1 MRRQIQGYPLVL
13 FLVLCLAAAAVAPTV
28 HSFPFRLQ
36 PWKQQVGQHQA
47 TERRRRPPGLS
58 ELFGANGSEGS
69 DDVGSDDNNGANDQ
83 KKARSGPAPVSSFE
97 EMVRKMTQNPDY
109 KFGDLTRSAVSV
121 GTHAVE
127 DVVQKATGKDDYHF
141 GDITKGTISKV
152 SKTSTNVLT
161 YSEKTLSLMREADV
175 HELVELTRFFWTS
188 NMNYEQKRETF
199 VVGVYFGAV
208 LVLAYNFVANINAG
222 LVNAAAWTMASIKLG
237 TSPLSG
243 SVGVAAATA
252 AGGGLAGGWGTFLR
266 AQKTLDMAFGGPF
279 LPARVAITI
288 PVFFRY
294 QHWIRKLEGRFP
306 LKNKYPILNRVATL
320 LTMWIG
326 LNLVTYVGVSVG
338 FAWVGS
344 RIFSG
349 IPLR

>member
-1 MRRQIQGYPLVL
+1 MTFVRRYSINKNLYGTH
-13 FLVLCLAAAAVAPTV
+13 FFISAHTI
-28 HSFPFRLQ
+28 H
-36 PWKQQVGQHQA
+36 G
-47 TERRRRPPGLS
+47 
-58 ELFGANGSEGS
+58 
-69 DDVGSDDNNGANDQ
+69 
-83 KKARSGPAPVSSFE
+83 
-97 EMVRKMTQNPDY
+97 RK
-109 KFGDLTRSAVSV
+109 KFGDLTKNVVSV

-127 DVVQKATGKDDYHF
+127 DVVHKATGSDDYHF
-141 GDITKGTISKV
+141 GDISKGAISKV
-152 SKTSTNVLT
+152 SKTGNNVLT

-175 HELVELTRFFWTS
+175 HELVELTRYFWTT

-199 VVGVYFGAV
+199 VVVVYLGAV

-222 LVNAAAWTMASIKLG
+222 LINAAAWTMASIKLG
-237 TSPLSG
+237 ASPLSG
-243 SVGVAAATA
+243 SVGAAATA
-252 AGGGLAGGWGTFLR
+252 ASGGLGVGLDTFLR

-288 PVFFRY
+288 PIFFRY

-306 LKNKYPILNRVATL
+306 LKDKYPILNRVATL

-344 RIFSG
+344 RVFSG